1 METQDLGR
9 VIYEKEESGV
19 ARLVMNW
26 PEKANLQDHDM
37 VWAFDRALGLA
48 EYDYDVKVLIIKS
61 NAKGFCAG
69 HVATG
74 EYPEFDENRKRTG
87 TTWQGHTKLFLHP
100 MLRLWEFPK
109 PTIAQVHGYAAGGGS
124 YWALLPDLTVCSEDA
139 WFQMPHAYLMGLPG
153 AETMIEPWVFMN
165 YKRAAEY
172 LYLRRKLT
180 ARQAL
185 ELGIVNEVVPREQL
199 EETVEQWAAEIAM
212 CPVTT
217 LTACKLLIKRAW
229 ELMGF
234 RIHQQWSADMTTT
247 VAAHSDFRA
256 HLAEMMKKTGG
267 RSE

>member
-9 VIYEKEESGV
+9 VIYEKEDSGI
-19 ARLVMNW
+19 ARLILNW

-37 VWAFDRALGLA
+37 VWAFDKVLGLA
-48 EYDYDVKVLIIKS
+48 EYDYEVKVLVIKS

-74 EYPEFDENRKRTG
+74 EYPEFDENRERTG

-153 AETMIEPWVFMN
+153 AETMIEPWIFMN

-180 ARQAL
+180 AQQAL

-199 EETVEQWAAEIAM
+199 EETVESWAAEIAL

-256 HLAEMMKKTGG
+256 HLVEMMKKTGG
-267 RSE
+267 RAE